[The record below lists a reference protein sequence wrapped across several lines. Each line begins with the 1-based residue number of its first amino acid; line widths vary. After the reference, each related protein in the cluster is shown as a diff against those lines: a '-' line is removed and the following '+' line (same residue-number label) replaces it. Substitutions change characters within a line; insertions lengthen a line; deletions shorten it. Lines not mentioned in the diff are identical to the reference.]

1 MNIPNMLSV
10 IRICLVPVFILVYF
24 GSSYNSNIYA
34 AVVYAAAS
42 LTDILD
48 GRIARK
54 YNMTSTLGRI
64 LDPLGDKL
72 MTMAVIVCIT
82 IDGVIPIWAVIVF
95 LAKECLMGLGGLL
108 LYNKFEEMPPSNY
121 FGKCSTVVFFAV
133 CVILMLFKNIPRTA
147 ALVMISFALAVML
160 MAFASYLIRF
170 VRMIRNEGSS
180 DRSEHL

>member
-24 GSSYNSNIYA
+24 GDSENSSIYA
-34 AVVYAAAS
+34 AVVYAVAS

-54 YNMTSTLGRI
+54 YNITTNLGRI

-72 MTMAVIVCIT
+72 MTMAVIVSIT
-82 IDGVIPIWAVIVF
+82 IDRVIPVWAVIVF
-95 LAKECLMGLGGLL
+95 LVKECMMGLGGLF

-133 CVILMLFKNIPRTA
+133 CVILMLFKNIPHTA
-147 ALVMISFALAVML
+147 ALLMISFALAVML
-160 MAFASYLIRF
+160 LAFASYIIRF
-170 VRMIRNEGSS
+170 VRLLRVGEQSKS
-180 DRSEHL
+180 

>member
-10 IRICLVPVFILVYF
+10 VRICLVPVFILVYF
-24 GSSYNSNIYA
+24 SGSPNSNIYA
-34 AVVYAAAS
+34 AIVYAVAS
-42 LTDILD
+42 ITDILD

-54 YNMTSTLGRI
+54 NNITTNLGRI

-72 MTMAVIVCIT
+72 MTMAVIVSIT
-82 IDGVIPIWAVIVF
+82 IDRVIPVWAVIIF
-95 LAKECLMGLGGLL
+95 LAKECMMGLGGLF

-133 CVILMLFKNIPRTA
+133 CVILMLFRNIPHTV

-160 MAFASYLIRF
+160 LAFVSYIIKF
-170 VRMIRNEGSS
+170 VRLLKMGEQSKS
-180 DRSEHL
+180 